1 MDVINKPLVEK
12 KSEHVKI
19 SVLGKGN
26 VGKSSLT
33 YKFINYNTPKI
44 HDPTIEDKY
53 KTVIEINGTSCEIDI
68 LDTAGQDDYQNLLDS
83 WINFADG
90 FLLIYAINDK
100 ESIIKLEKLRDKI
113 LKIKRGNVPIVIVGN
128 KCDLENERVISDSEA
143 KELANLWGATYI
155 ETSAEVMWYLYR
167 LVKIRKS
174 AFIYV
179 PKI

>member
-1 MDVINKPLVEK
+1 MDGITNPLVNK
-12 KSEHVKI
+12 NSHQVKI

-53 KTVIEINGTSCEIDI
+53 KTVVEIDGTSCEIDI

-83 WINFADG
+83 WINFAQG
-90 FLLIYAINDK
+90 FLLVYAINDK
-100 ESIIKLEKLRDKI
+100 ESIVRLEKLRDRI

-128 KCDLENERVISDSEA
+128 KCDLQEERVISESEA
-143 KELANLWGATYI
+143 KDLAKLWGAEYI
-155 ETSAEVMWYLYR
+155 ETSAEV
-167 LVKIRKS
+167 
-174 AFIYV
+174 IYNN
-179 PKI
+179 

>member
-1 MDVINKPLVEK
+1 MDGINNPLADRK
-12 KSEHVKI
+12 CHKIKI

-53 KTVIEINGTSCEIDI
+53 KTVVEINGNTCEIDI

-90 FLLIYAINDK
+90 FLLVMAINDK
-100 ESIIKLEKLRDKI
+100 ESISRVEKLKERI
-113 LKIKRGNVPIVIVGN
+113 VKIKKTNVPIVIVGN
-128 KCDLENERVISDSEA
+128 KSDLVEERIISQEEGKQMA
-143 KELANLWGATYI
+143 ALWGAVYI
-155 ETSAEVMWYLYR
+155 ETSAEVIIVLNR
-167 LVKIRKS
+167 LE
-174 AFIYV
+174 
-179 PKI
+179 